1 MRCCKALRA
10 ATTPQQ
16 AVNRSWADVRV
27 IGKFR
32 HCENTLRSDGAAHLN
47 DVLYLRGS
55 RLPRGAAEGDQG
67 VAAALVGNCNGIEQW
82 SRTLRIRVRGPDLH
96 QLNLNRISRGGVDGL
111 ALHDVVSWYG
121 RSGTCAGGQ
130 IGGGVRM
137 RRYRAFRRKYRVGDG
152 ANVIGIDLD
161 RNSHANGLREG
172 GTRDFL
178 RSSWNLRS
186 TQQSGKSVALGSIG
200 ANFRTTPSPVVI

>member
-55 RLPRGAAEGDQG
+55 RLPSGAAEGDQG
-67 VAAALVGNCNGIEQW
+67 VAAALVGNCNGIE
-82 SRTLRIRVRGPDLH
+82 
-96 QLNLNRISRGGVDGL
+96 
-111 ALHDVVSWYG
+111 
-121 RSGTCAGGQ
+121 
-130 IGGGVRM
+130 
-137 RRYRAFRRKYRVGDG
+137 
-152 ANVIGIDLD
+152 
-161 RNSHANGLREG
+161 
-172 GTRDFL
+172 
-178 RSSWNLRS
+178 
-186 TQQSGKSVALGSIG
+186 
-200 ANFRTTPSPVVI
+200 PVVENIAYPGAGP